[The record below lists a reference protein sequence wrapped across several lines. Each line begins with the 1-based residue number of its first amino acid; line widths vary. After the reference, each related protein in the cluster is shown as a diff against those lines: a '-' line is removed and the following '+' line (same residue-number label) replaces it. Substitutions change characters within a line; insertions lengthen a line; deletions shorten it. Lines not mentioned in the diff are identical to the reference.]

1 MEHGVN
7 RRRVMAV
14 LMSVFFVVA
23 ATVAP
28 YRLAPVSSG
37 ASSAVTWTVDHSSKV
52 ITVTVKLTF
61 TGLNLRGEV
70 LESPSDIVSFQNRV
84 TAIEDAI
91 RRVWDGQHFK
101 CYKMKVVITSRV
113 LASSSGTAGDESP
126 ITLLHTR
133 TPSIRRAFFGTRNS
147 DPLSE
152 DPSDAYEATTG
163 SINGTS
169 VWPLMSADSVYGRL
183 FGRILGLDSTYDPVS
198 GQAVLG
204 AANDVMSGGSGK
216 VSPETMTRL
225 IRRSTL
231 RQSELTCPLT
241 ADLIKGPYI
250 VTFFAVA
257 QFGAHAWICDY
268 DPPSS
273 LPAPGKIVTFTG
285 SLDVSGDWAT
295 LIGSGSV
302 SGPAPV
308 TATWDPREPMIDFR
322 SGGFVMRQGVGWTS
336 MGLVPVGNVLLVGG
350 SPPLATT
357 GRFSFTNGAPECK

>member
-1 MEHGVN
+1 MEDDVN
-7 RRRVMAV
+7 RR
-14 LMSVFFVVA
+14 SVVAMLLSVFVVA

-28 YRLAPVSSG
+28 IQRSPVASA
-37 ASSAVTWTVDHSSKV
+37 ASSAVTCTVDHSSKV

-61 TGLNLRGEV
+61 TGRNLRGEA
-70 LESPSDIVSFQNRV
+70 LESAADIVSFQNRV

-91 RRVWDGQHFK
+91 RRVWEGQHFK
-101 CYKMKVVITSRV
+101 CYTMKVVITSRV
-113 LASSSGTAGDESP
+113 LSSTSGTAGDESP

-169 VWPLMSADSVYGRL
+169 VWPLVAADSVYGRL

-204 AANDVMSGGSGK
+204 AANDVMSGGSGT

-225 IRRSTL
+225 IRRSSL
-231 RQSELTCPLT
+231 KQSDLTCPLT

-250 VTFFAVA
+250 VTFFAIA

-273 LPAPGKIVTFTG
+273 IPAPGKIATFTG
-285 SLDVSGDWAT
+285 TLDVSGDWAT
-295 LIGSGSV
+295 IVGSGSA

-308 TATWDPREPMIDFR
+308 TATWDSREPMIDFR
-322 SGGFVMRQGVGWTS
+322 SGGFVMRQGVAWTS

-357 GRFSFTNGAPECK
+357 GRFTFTNGAPECT